1 MELKENWQLAAK
13 SVIVVFLLFVTSIH
27 IDLENAIINVNS
39 LRNVMRYHQ
48 QWIFVGSDEQY
59 SSFIDR
65 ELKQLQK
72 IKKEL
77 QNE

>member
-13 SVIVVFLLFVTSIH
+13 SVIVVFLLFVTSIN
-27 IDLENAIINVNS
+27 IDLGQIIINVHS
-39 LRNVMRYHQ
+39 LREVMKYKQ
-48 QWIFVGSDEQY
+48 QWIFIGSDEQY

-65 ELKQLQK
+65 ELKQSQK